1 MKGHNRALSGAL
13 AVRVALRGLRPWH
26 VCTDST
32 ATQETLFVLPRRGEG
47 AGNCNRKEAFI
58 RDRESDYFVVLK
70 MAGNAAGRKE
80 VRHGHA

>member
-1 MKGHNRALSGAL
+1 M
-13 AVRVALRGLRPWH
+13 
-26 VCTDST
+26 
-32 ATQETLFVLPRRGEG
+32 LPRRGEG